1 MKKAVLVILLFALC
15 SNQIALMGQTKT
27 LSLDNT
33 FDVIRKYHPI
43 VKQTQISIENARA
56 VLQTTRGLF
65 DPSLYVTNERKTFDG
80 KNYYNYTNP
89 EISIPTWYGLNF
101 KTGLEDNLGDRIL
114 PSLSPGKSTYAG
126 VELPLLKGLLFDK
139 RRAAVQQAKLF
150 TQLTRQE
157 QRLMVNDILFEAAA
171 AYWKWTAASRYL
183 MIFDQAVNINQ
194 KRFELT
200 RTAFE
205 LGDRAAIDT
214 TEALSQL
221 QQILFAREQAWLSVQ
236 QSRLTLSNYLWNE
249 DTPYELD
256 ESVQPDSAWNAVSLI
271 SYPLPELET
280 ALRDASVS
288 HPKLNIIDVQ
298 MDGLLID
305 RKLKQQALLPT
316 LNLKYN
322 FLSSGYGYKGV
333 VAAPLFNNNYRFG
346 IQFGLPLFLRE
357 ARGEYKSIRFKVAD
371 LDYSAQQTK
380 LEIMNKVKIS
390 FNELLTYQKQV
401 VLFESNLNNMK
412 KLLDAEEQKF
422 SIGESSI
429 FLVNT
434 RENKLLETQQ
444 KLAELKTKFFEAL
457 LKVQWATGQIQ

>member
-1 MKKAVLVILLFALC
+1 MKKAALVYLLIFLAG
-15 SNQIALMGQTKT
+15 SNVAIFGQTKT

-33 FDVIRKYHPI
+33 FDIIRKYHPI
-43 VKQTQISIENARA
+43 VKQTQLSIENAQA
-56 VLQTTRGLF
+56 ELQATRGLF
-65 DPSLYVTNERKTFDG
+65 DPSLYITNERKTFDG
-80 KNYYNYTNP
+80 RTYYNYTNP

-101 KTGLEDNLGDRIL
+101 KTGLEDNLGDKTL
-114 PSLSPGKSTYAG
+114 PSLTQGKSTYAG

-150 TQLTRQE
+150 AQRTRQE
-157 QRLMVNDILFEAAA
+157 QRLMVNDILFEAASA
-171 AYWKWTAASRYL
+171 FWKWTAAHRYL
-183 MIFDQAVNINQ
+183 MIFDQAVIINKQ
-194 KRFELT
+194 RFELT
-200 RTAFE
+200 RTAYE

-221 QQILFAREQAWLSVQ
+221 QQIQFGREQAWLNVQ
-236 QSRLTLSNYLWNE
+236 QQRLMLSNFLWNE

-256 ESVQPDSAWNAVSLI
+256 ETVTPDSAWNAVSLI

-288 HPKLNIIDVQ
+288 HPKLNVLDVK
-298 MDGLLID
+298 MEGLLVD
-305 RKLKQQALLPT
+305 RRLKQQALLPT
-316 LNLKYN
+316 LNFKYN
-322 FLSSGYGYKGV
+322 FLSSGYGYNGLL
-333 VAAPLFNNNYRFG
+333 ATPLLNNNYRFG

-357 ARGEYKSIRFKVAD
+357 ARGEYKSIRIKVAD

-380 LEIMNKVKIS
+380 LEIMNKVRAS
-390 FNELLTYQKQV
+390 FSELLTYQKQV
-401 VLFESNLNNMK
+401 DLYESNLNNMK

-422 SIGESSI
+422 CIGESSI

-457 LKVQWATGQIQ
+457 LKVQWAAGQIQ